1 VVLGDHPTAMLV
13 WIVGLALTSAI
24 VTAAAGAG
32 GGLGVWLA
40 AAPPLLLWCATHL
53 SREWLTSGLIT
64 VSAVYAIALA
74 AQLYRESERS
84 PFGAADIVW
93 LHLNP
98 LLMFAGA
105 YLLLDA
111 FRSTSTAPVAAA
123 LSAWNGALAAG
134 LLARHRDRAIHFA
147 GVAFT
152 LLMIAIG
159 LAFDGAAITIGWAA
173 EGAIVI
179 ALGLRERRE
188 WLRDGGA
195 ALFLVALA
203 RAADLLTEPA
213 PVNQTPI
220 LNAHAAC
227 AAFLVLLCYA
237 LAWLHARRD
246 RHGRIEI
253 ALGLVAAQLVTVLL
267 ITSEINAYWSAAAGA
282 LTRELATSVAWAVYA
297 TLLIVIGLRRDYAPI
312 RYFAIVMFAVTTAKV
327 FFVDTAH
334 LERVYRILSVI
345 GLGIAL
351 LVTSYLYQQ
360 TRQHTDHVNTPIDD
374 LNGRI

>member
-1 VVLGDHPTAMLV
+1 
-13 WIVGLALTSAI
+13 
-24 VTAAAGAG
+24 
-32 GGLGVWLA
+32 
-40 AAPPLLLWCATHL
+40 
-53 SREWLTSGLIT
+53 
-64 VSAVYAIALA
+64 
-74 AQLYRESERS
+74 
-84 PFGAADIVW
+84 
-93 LHLNP
+93 
-98 LLMFAGA
+98 
-105 YLLLDA
+105 
-111 FRSTSTAPVAAA
+111 
-123 LSAWNGALAAG
+123 
-134 LLARHRDRAIHFA
+134 
-147 GVAFT
+147 
-152 LLMIAIG
+152 MIAIG